1 MKQNVRVLFVANVA
15 KEHVLKFHVPMIK
28 KLTDLGWTVDVA
40 CGGDEDIPYCSSQYK
55 LAYTRATVNINTFKG
70 FKQVIDIVKE
80 NEYDIIYCHTT
91 VGGAAGR
98 IASIFSKNK
107 NVKVVFFDHGFDFC
121 KDAPWYVWITFYPFE
136 KIMAKLTDAII
147 CINQEDYYNSKYR
160 LKPKHRSYFI
170 EGVGADFSKFDVDN
184 KMVIRAQYRKNMN
197 ISDNATVLI
206 YLAELTPNKN
216 QRLLIDVL
224 EVIRK
229 KNPDTYLV
237 LAGFDHCDGYYMK
250 YAKSKGL
257 DQYVRYLG
265 WREDVGNLYAMSDIC
280 VASSIVEGLGL
291 NLVEGMY
298 SGLPVVA
305 TNNRG
310 HSTVITDGETGF
322 LVNQG
327 DVLDFANKVSMLIEN
342 EHLKNSIVTKGLSE
356 CRKYSTDAVLEKL
369 YSILLNYTPYP
380 FIEY

>member
-1 MKQNVRVLFVANVA
+1 
-15 KEHVLKFHVPMIK
+15 
-28 KLTDLGWTVDVA
+28 
-40 CGGDEDIPYCSSQYK
+40 
-55 LAYTRATVNINTFKG
+55 
-70 FKQVIDIVKE
+70 
-80 NEYDIIYCHTT
+80 
-91 VGGAAGR
+91 
-98 IASIFSKNK
+98 
-107 NVKVVFFDHGFDFC
+107 
-121 KDAPWYVWITFYPFE
+121 
-136 KIMAKLTDAII
+136 
-147 CINQEDYYNSKYR
+147 
-160 LKPKHRSYFI
+160 
-170 EGVGADFSKFDVDN
+170 
-184 KMVIRAQYRKNMN
+184 MN

-291 NLVEGMY
+291 NLVEAMY

-327 DVLDFANKVSMLIEN
+327 DVLDFANKVIMLIEN